1 MKKGI
6 VRLKGTSI
14 LPTMAETECCS
25 MPTRFAIAIIGIP
38 TAPKATG
45 AVFAIRQSPAACKG
59 RKPSPTKSAAVI
71 ATGPPKPIAPSKNEP
86 KQKPIKIT

>member
-1 MKKGI
+1 MLFYADKI
-6 VRLKGTSI
+6 CHSNNR
-14 LPTMAETECCS
+14 
-25 MPTRFAIAIIGIP
+25 IP

-71 ATGPPKPIAPSKNEP
+71 ATGPPKPIAPSKMNQNKNLLKSLEFYDLE
-86 KQKPIKIT
+86 